1 MEYCSPSISIKN
13 KKTCFCKKSLLII
26 IKSWNILNENNK
38 IIINKSDNTEIIQKK
53 IDDKFKEILNKENTY
68 WAWIDIIKFLGRKQS
83 NYKII
88 EDIKKIENNE
98 LRPAQ
103 PSEWVENP
111 VEWLSNFD
119 IEKVLRQYEREKTF
133 KYKFLGVFSI
143 DFGLKKNNICL
154 ISNQCI
160 IDIKKIIESKKK
172 YLGFIT
178 NLSKSNEAG
187 THWTSSFFILDPKIK
202 SFGGY
207 YYDSTT
213 GKIPNDLISVFL
225 DIKKQIEEIYN
236 KPFNI
241 YINTKLH
248 QRSNTECGVFSIAFQ
263 TRWLLLLKKNKYT
276 TLEDVVNHKDFNDET
291 MKKLRYRFFRPNVN
305 YLKKY

>member
-1 MEYCSPSISIKN
+1 MEYCSPLVSTKN
-13 KKTCFCKKSLLII
+13 KKICYSRKSLLTI
-26 IKSWNILNENNK
+26 IKSWNILNHNNK
-38 IIINKSDNTEIIQKK
+38 IIINKSDNSEILLKK
-53 IDDKFKEILNKENTY
+53 IDDKFKEILNKKNTY
-68 WAWIDIIKFLGRKQS
+68 WAWTDIIKFLAKNQL

-88 EDIKKIENNE
+88 EDIKKIENTE

-103 PSEWVENP
+103 PKEWVENP

-119 IEKVLRQYEREKTF
+119 IEKVLRQYEAEKTL

-143 DFGLKKNNICL
+143 DFGLKKNNVCL
-154 ISNQCI
+154 ISNHCI
-160 IDIKKIIESKKK
+160 INIKKIIESKKK

-178 NLSKSNEAG
+178 NLSKSHEPG

-213 GKIPNDLISVFL
+213 GRIPNDLIPVFL
-225 DIKKQIEEIYN
+225 DIKKQIEEIYK

-241 YINTKLH
+241 YINNKLH

-263 TRWLLLLKKNKYT
+263 TRWILLLRKNKNT
-276 TLEDVVNHKDFNDET
+276 TLEDVVNHRDFSDEY
-291 MKKLRYRFFRPNVN
+291 MKKLRYKFFRPNVN